1 MLPRSSRTRKHV
13 SALPVDFCSSLNDV
27 ILIFLLV
34 CHPLGEFVSHVAFL
48 LPVCGRCHVK
58 ADGDL
63 VILLND
69 FQSGFLLLA
78 RFAEPSL
85 PKFLLSCCLLQTN
98 DFALKTSAMPTIFA
112 DRILRVQREDRILR
126 LIDRLKLVVARRN
139 ERSETRGSS
148 SRLRNGESVPAATKQ
163 AGRSGVDGA
172 MMFVL
177 NRIGV
182 DVEVDVDGDAA
193 VGVEERA
200 GLGRFNFF
208 MRASKIRSKTSR
220 WQA

>member
-1 MLPRSSRTRKHV
+1 VKIAFCGSSTG
-13 SALPVDFCSSLNDV
+13 SSSSSL
-27 ILIFLLV
+27 
-34 CHPLGEFVSHVAFL
+34 A
-48 LPVCGRCHVK
+48 
-58 ADGDL
+58 
-63 VILLND
+63 
-69 FQSGFLLLA
+69 
-78 RFAEPSL
+78 
-85 PKFLLSCCLLQTN
+85 
-98 DFALKTSAMPTIFA
+98 AMN
-112 DRILRVQREDRILR
+112 
-126 LIDRLKLVVARRN
+126 ARRL
-139 ERSETRGSS
+139 SGTS